1 MLSQV
6 FSHNGG
12 PRFAHKKVATPWG
25 AEGNA
30 SHMPVDEVSSHGG
43 GGLCCPV
50 VSNNGGMISGIIIVG
65 VNNGTIGNFTS
76 NVNVGLPNWNSA
88 FPLDM
93 LLNNYPKLPVSPKCN
108 MKGNQNYA

>member
-6 FSHNGG
+6 FSHNDG

-30 SHMPVDEVSSHGG
+30 SQVPFDKVSLHGGGGG

-50 VSNNGGMISGIIIVG
+50 VGNNGGMISGLI
-65 VNNGTIGNFTS
+65 
-76 NVNVGLPNWNSA
+76 
-88 FPLDM
+88 M
-93 LLNNYPKLPVSPKCN
+93 
-108 MKGNQNYA
+108 